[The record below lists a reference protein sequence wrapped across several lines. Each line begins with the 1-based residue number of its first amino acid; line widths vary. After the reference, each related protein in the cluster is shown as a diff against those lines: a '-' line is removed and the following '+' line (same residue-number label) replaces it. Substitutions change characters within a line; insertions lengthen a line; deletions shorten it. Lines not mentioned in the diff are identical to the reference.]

1 MHRITKFN
9 LNIQYNEYVD
19 KRIIKIMKSKVKE
32 YNLLVDTYES
42 VKSTATKEYL
52 DELNNRLTHL
62 YLEILYSNPSGFILT
77 ARITT
82 NYRCIKN
89 IYGQRYN
96 HRLPE
101 WREFCEYMKE
111 NLPYFKEF
119 CLKAYDK
126 N

>member
-9 LNIQYNEYVD
+9 LNTQYNEYVD

-42 VKSTATKEYL
+42 VKNTATKEYL
-52 DELNNRLTHL
+52 DELNNRLTNL
-62 YLEILYSNPSGFILT
+62 YLEILYSNPAGFILT

-111 NLPYFKEF
+111 NLPYFKDF

>member
-9 LNIQYNEYVD
+9 LNTQYNEYVD
-19 KRIIKIMKSKVKE
+19 KRIVKIMKSKVKE

-52 DELNNRLTHL
+52 DELNNRLTNL
-62 YLEILYSNPSGFILT
+62 YLEILYSNPAGFILT

-111 NLPYFKEF
+111 NLPYFKDF

>member
-9 LNIQYNEYVD
+9 LNTQYNEYVD
-19 KRIIKIMKSKVKE
+19 KRIVKIMKSKVKE

-52 DELNNRLTHL
+52 DELNNRLTNL
-62 YLEILYSNPSGFILT
+62 YLEILYSNPTGFILT

-111 NLPYFKEF
+111 NLPYFKDF

>member
-9 LNIQYNEYVD
+9 LNTQYNEYVD
-19 KRIIKIMKSKVKE
+19 KRIVKIMKSKVKE

-52 DELNNRLTHL
+52 DELNNRLTNL
-62 YLEILYSNPSGFILT
+62 YLEILYSNPAGFILT

>member
-1 MHRITKFN
+1 MHRIAKFN
-9 LNIQYNEYVD
+9 LNVQYNEYVD
-19 KRIIKIMKSKVKE
+19 KRIIKIMKSKVTE
-32 YNLLVDTYES
+32 YNLLSDTYES

-52 DELNNRLTHL
+52 DELNNKLTKL
-62 YLEILYSNPSGFILT
+62 YLEILYSNPAGFIIT

-101 WREFCEYMKE
+101 
-111 NLPYFKEF
+111 
-119 CLKAYDK
+119 
-126 N
+126 

>member
-9 LNIQYNEYVD
+9 LNTQYNEYVD
-19 KRIIKIMKSKVKE
+19 KRIVKIMKSKVKE

-52 DELNNRLTHL
+52 DELNNRLTNL
-62 YLEILYSNPSGFILT
+62 YLEILYSNPAGFILT

-101 WREFCEYMKE
+101 WREFCEFMKE
-111 NLPYFKEF
+111 NLPYFKDF

>member
-1 MHRITKFN
+1 MHRIAKFN
-9 LNIQYNEYVD
+9 LNVQYNEYVD
-19 KRIIKIMKSKVKE
+19 KRIIKIMKSKVTE
-32 YNLLVDTYES
+32 YNLLSDTYES

-52 DELNNRLTHL
+52 DELNDKLTKL
-62 YLEILYSNPSGFILT
+62 YLEILYSNPAGFIIT

-101 WREFCEYMKE
+101 WREFCEYMKK
-111 NLPYFKEF
+111 NLPYFKDF

>member
-9 LNIQYNEYVD
+9 LNTQYNEYVD
-19 KRIIKIMKSKVKE
+19 KRIIKIMKSKVRE

-52 DELNNRLTHL
+52 DELNNRLTNL
-62 YLEILYSNPSGFILT
+62 YLEILYSNPAGFILT

-111 NLPYFKEF
+111 NLPYFKDF

>member
-9 LNIQYNEYVD
+9 LNTQYNEYVD
-19 KRIIKIMKSKVKE
+19 KRIVKIMKSKVKE

-42 VKSTATKEYL
+42 IKSTATKEYL
-52 DELNNRLTHL
+52 DELNNRLTNL

-111 NLPYFKEF
+111 NLPYFKDF

>member
-9 LNIQYNEYVD
+9 LTIQYNEYVD
-19 KRIIKIMKSKVKE
+19 KRIVKIMKSKVKE

-52 DELNNRLTHL
+52 DELNNRLTKL
-62 YLEILYSNPSGFILT
+62 YLEILYSNPAGFIIT

-82 NYRCIKN
+82 NYRSIKN

-111 NLPYFKEF
+111 NLPYFKDF

>member
-19 KRIIKIMKSKVKE
+19 KRIVKIMKSKVKE

-52 DELNNRLTHL
+52 DELNNRLTNL
-62 YLEILYSNPSGFILT
+62 YLEILYSNPAGFILT

>member
-19 KRIIKIMKSKVKE
+19 KRIVKIMKSKVKE

-42 VKSTATKEYL
+42 VKNTATKEYL
-52 DELNNRLTHL
+52 DELNNRLTNL
-62 YLEILYSNPSGFILT
+62 YLEILYSNPAGFILT

-111 NLPYFKEF
+111 NLPYFKDF

>member
-9 LNIQYNEYVD
+9 LNTQYNEYVN
-19 KRIIKIMKSKVKE
+19 KRIVKIMKSKVKE

-52 DELNNRLTHL
+52 DELNNRLTNL
-62 YLEILYSNPSGFILT
+62 YLEILYSNPAGFILT

-111 NLPYFKEF
+111 NLPYFKDF

>member
-1 MHRITKFN
+1 MHRIVKFN
-9 LNIQYNEYVD
+9 LNVQYNEYVD
-19 KRIIKIMKSKVKE
+19 KRIIKIMKSKVTE
-32 YNLLVDTYES
+32 YNLLSDTYES

-52 DELNNRLTHL
+52 DELNDKLTKL
-62 YLEILYSNPSGFILT
+62 YLEILYSNPAGFIIT

-96 HRLPE
+96 HRLSE

-111 NLPYFKEF
+111 NLPYFKDF

>member
-1 MHRITKFN
+1 MHRVAKFN
-9 LNIQYNEYVD
+9 LNVQYNKYVD
-19 KRIIKIMKSKVKE
+19 KRIIKIMKSKVAE
-32 YNLLVDTYES
+32 YNLLSDTYES

-52 DELNNRLTHL
+52 DELNNKLTNL
-62 YLEILYSNPSGFILT
+62 YLEILYSNPAGFIIT

-89 IYGQRYN
+89 IYEQRYN

-111 NLPYFKEF
+111 NLPYFKDF

>member
-19 KRIIKIMKSKVKE
+19 KRIVKIMKSKVKE

-52 DELNNRLTHL
+52 DELNNRLTNL
-62 YLEILYSNPSGFILT
+62 YLEILYSNPAGFILT

-111 NLPYFKEF
+111 NLPYFKDF

>member
-9 LNIQYNEYVD
+9 LNTQYNEYVD
-19 KRIIKIMKSKVKE
+19 KRIVKIMKSKVKE

-52 DELNNRLTHL
+52 DELDNRLTNL
-62 YLEILYSNPSGFILT
+62 YLEILYSNPAGFILT

-111 NLPYFKEF
+111 NLPYFKDF